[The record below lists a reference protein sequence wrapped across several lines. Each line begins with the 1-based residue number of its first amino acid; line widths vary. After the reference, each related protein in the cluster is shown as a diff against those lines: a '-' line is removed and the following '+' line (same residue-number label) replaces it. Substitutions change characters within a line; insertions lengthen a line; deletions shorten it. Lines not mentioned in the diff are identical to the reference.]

1 MITSDTEAWQ
11 KYPFHR
17 QWFNKLWLSEKL
29 GYICG
34 PNATPVPTP
43 GKYII
48 RPIYNLHGMGAGAE
62 IIHIEAGDLEA
73 VPPGYF
79 WCEVFKGSHLSV
91 DLRWEKEKWVP
102 TNIFRGIQLDKSNLS
117 RFDLWLKV
125 KQDVIINKVLDE
137 LWDCQTINIEMIG
150 DKIIEVHL
158 RGSPDPVEYTEM
170 VPIWSDASKET
181 INPLEKTHKFI
192 ASYDYVYG
200 TDLKRLGFFCR

>member
-1 MITSDTEAWQ
+1 MRGI
-11 KYPFHR
+11 
-17 QWFNKLWLSEKL
+17 
-29 GYICG
+29 
-34 PNATPVPTP
+34 
-43 GKYII
+43 
-48 RPIYNLHGMGAGAE
+48 
-62 IIHIEAGDLEA
+62 
-73 VPPGYF
+73 
-79 WCEVFKGSHLSV
+79 KGSHLSV

-170 VPIWSDASKET
+170 VPIWSDTSKET
-181 INPLEKTHKFI
+181 INSLEKTHKFI